1 MRPLNLTI
9 LFCFF
14 CWNSCVFCQNA
25 TSTGENIVPNPG
37 FETYSSSP
45 IGWFYKGEHFGQ
57 VMKYWTSPTGTSPD
71 VFGPKVRVPDTWQ
84 EKGFGKQKAH
94 GGNSM
99 AGITVYGCSNG
110 KPHCREY
117 LQIQLAEPLV
127 IGQNYRVEY
136 STTHL
141 ARSLQVNNLGAAF
154 TKVKTNTKTEDALTF
169 KTAINSEKVVSAY
182 GNWQKV
188 SETYI
193 PDAEY
198 EYLIIGN
205 FFDDKMTVS
214 KEARGEASLNFGYYY
229 IDDVVVKKIPPILP
243 IPVKEDDL
251 TKITIEKGKVVQL
264 KDIYFETD
272 NSELL
277 PRSFVELKKLL
288 FLLRQN
294 PKMTIELRGHT
305 DSDGEDQHNIQLSAA
320 RAQSVANFL
329 MVNSIDKKRL
339 RTKGFGE
346 VQPIAENTTE
356 EGKQLNRRVEFIVI
370 TK

>member
-1 MRPLNLTI
+1 MLT
-9 LFCFF
+9 LSKSVCG
-14 CWNSCVFCQNA
+14 QNA

-37 FETYSSSP
+37 FESYASAP

-57 VMKYWTSPTGTSPD
+57 VMKYWTSPTATSPD
-71 VFGPKVRVPDTWQ
+71 VFGPKVRVPETWQ

-127 IGQNYRVEY
+127 IGQNYRIEY
-136 STTHL
+136 QVTHL
-141 ARSLQVNNLGAAF
+141 TRSLQVNNLGAAF
-154 TKVKTNTKTEDALTF
+154 SKSKINTKTEDGLTL
-169 KTAINSEKVVSAY
+169 KTAINSEKVLIAY
-182 GNWQKV
+182 GIWQKV
-188 SETYI
+188 SDAYI

-198 EYLIIGN
+198 EYLVIGN
-205 FFDDKMTVS
+205 FFDDKMTVAR
-214 KEARGEASLNFGYYY
+214 EPRGEVPLNFGYYY

-251 TKITIEKGKVVQL
+251 TQITIEKGKIVQL
-264 KDIYFETD
+264 KDIYFEID

-294 PKMTIELRGHT
+294 SQMTIELCGHT
-305 DSDGEDQHNIQLSAA
+305 DSDGENQHNIQLSAA

-329 MVNSIDKKRL
+329 IINGIDKKRL
-339 RTKGFGE
+339 RTKGLGE
-346 VQPIAENTTE
+346 VEPIADNMTE
-356 EGKQLNRRVEFIVI
+356 EGKQMNRRVEFVV
-370 TK
+370 TNK